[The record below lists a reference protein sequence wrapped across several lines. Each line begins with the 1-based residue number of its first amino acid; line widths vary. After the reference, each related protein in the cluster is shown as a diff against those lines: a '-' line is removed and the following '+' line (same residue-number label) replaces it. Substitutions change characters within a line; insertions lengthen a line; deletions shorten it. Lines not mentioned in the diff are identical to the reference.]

1 MKHEFFTKLTGD
13 DKIDF
18 VISLIDRLLTDQ
30 LNKILHHPRF
40 VSLEASWRGLNYLTR
55 CVSKS
60 SFVQLKVISVSW
72 FDLARNFD
80 RCSDIEDSAL
90 FHKIY
95 NQEFGMPGGVP
106 FGVLLCDYDIHHRT
120 YDDHRIDDIAVVGS
134 MSSVGAAAFTPI
146 IFGASPRMF
155 GLDSYLELER
165 VRNLKQIFLN
175 NEYMRFQMLRQKEDS
190 RFVGLTMPRILM
202 RKPYG
207 PDDSL
212 NLPFRYREDIN
223 GLEHKEYCWGSAV
236 YAFGEVLI
244 RAFEQ
249 YGWFADICGFRQD
262 EISHGVVSGLE
273 NYSLETDRLGL
284 VPRISVETALS
295 SAIENDLGEAGFIG
309 LGVCKDTEWLVFRNV
324 PSIQRPQK
332 YDRRAANNNAFISSM
347 LPYILCVSRFA
358 HYIKVQIR
366 DRVGAYK
373 TAAEIELKLQNWLY
387 RYSTANDNL
396 PLEMKARYPLRE
408 SSVQVKEVLG
418 KPGTFSCVMY
428 LQPHYRVEQVAA
440 SFKLSM
446 KIVE

>member
-1 MKHEFFTKLTGD
+1 
-13 DKIDF
+13 
-18 VISLIDRLLTDQ
+18 
-30 LNKILHHPRF
+30 
-40 VSLEASWRGLNYLTR
+40 
-55 CVSKS
+55 
-60 SFVQLKVISVSW
+60 
-72 FDLARNFD
+72 
-80 RCSDIEDSAL
+80 
-90 FHKIY
+90 
-95 NQEFGMPGGVP
+95 
-106 FGVLLCDYDIHHRT
+106 
-120 YDDHRIDDIAVVGS
+120 
-134 MSSVGAAAFTPI
+134 
-146 IFGASPRMF
+146 
-155 GLDSYLELER
+155 
-165 VRNLKQIFLN
+165 
-175 NEYMRFQMLRQKEDS
+175 
-190 RFVGLTMPRILM
+190 
-202 RKPYG
+202 
-207 PDDSL
+207 
-212 NLPFRYREDIN
+212 
-223 GLEHKEYCWGSAV
+223 
-236 YAFGEVLI
+236 
-244 RAFEQ
+244 
-249 YGWFADICGFRQD
+249 
-262 EISHGVVSGLE
+262 VVSGLE